1 MTILTRGVD
10 DLGWAELGVKGWI
23 TGGKINL
30 VACGRYDELDRA
42 GLAELGTK

>member
-1 MTILTRGVD
+1 MDG
-10 DLGWAELGVKGWI
+10 LGWAEFGVKGWN

-30 VACGRYDELDRA
+30 VVCGRYNELDRA